1 MTEKTC
7 KMGERNPGKSIEKT
21 NLVVGKS
28 DLPVRDILALQRTK
42 LANERTFLA
51 YFRTAVVF
59 LSSGFAIFQIE
70 SLNQIKDLGFILMI
84 IGPLVLIL
92 GFIRFFITRKTILKH
107 YKKIE

>member
-1 MTEKTC
+1 
-7 KMGERNPGKSIEKT
+7 MGERNPEKSVEKT
-21 NLVVGKS
+21 NLFVGKS
-28 DLPVRDILALQRTK
+28 DLSVRDVLALQRTK

-84 IGPLVLIL
+84 IGPLVLIRIHSI
-92 GFIRFFITRKTILKH
+92 FYYSKNNTKTLQKA
-107 YKKIE
+107 

>member
-1 MTEKTC
+1 
-7 KMGERNPGKSIEKT
+7 MGERNPEKSVEKT
-21 NLVVGKS
+21 NLFVGKS
-28 DLPVRDILALQRTK
+28 DLSVRDVLALQRTK
-42 LANERTFLA
+42 HANERTFLA